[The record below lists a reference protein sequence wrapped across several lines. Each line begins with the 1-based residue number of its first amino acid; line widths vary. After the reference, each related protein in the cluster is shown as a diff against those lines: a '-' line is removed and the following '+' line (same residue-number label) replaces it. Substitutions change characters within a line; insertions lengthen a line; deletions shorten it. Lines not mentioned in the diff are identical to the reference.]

1 MYEEA
6 APPRAVAHQVAE
18 IAAEPA
24 RRSAAPWPTGWPRW
38 PARGTAQLKCWETS
52 TVAGIPPSPTSI
64 ARTLASALQGD
75 STAQKNL
82 KELGPLLEDLLG
94 FITNVNDLTKEEKT
108 FILELLNTA
117 TPWA

>member
-1 MYEEA
+1 MKKE
-6 APPRAVAHQVAE
+6 VLLH
-18 IAAEPA
+18 A
-24 RRSAAPWPTGWPRW
+24 REFLRIDTELMQSNA
-38 PARGTAQLKCWETS
+38 
-52 TVAGIPPSPTSI
+52 SI
-64 ARTLASALQGD
+64 ARTVASALQGD

>member
-1 MYEEA
+1 MPEA
-6 APPRAVAHQVAE
+6 EARPSSEVVADLKKEVLLH
-18 IAAEPA
+18 A
-24 RRSAAPWPTGWPRW
+24 REFLRIDTELMQSNA
-38 PARGTAQLKCWETS
+38 
-52 TVAGIPPSPTSI
+52 SI
-64 ARTLASALQGD
+64 ARTVASALQGD

>member
-1 MYEEA
+1 MPEA
-6 APPRAVAHQVAE
+6 DARPSSEVVADLKKEVLLH
-18 IAAEPA
+18 A
-24 RRSAAPWPTGWPRW
+24 REFLRIDTELMQSNA
-38 PARGTAQLKCWETS
+38 
-52 TVAGIPPSPTSI
+52 SI
-64 ARTLASALQGD
+64 ARTVASALQGD